1 MKLFILNSLLLI
13 CSMAQADVAVIVHP
27 SNTANIDDAAI
38 SSIFLGKV
46 SAFPNGQKA
55 LPTVPDI
62 SNPSRGD
69 FLDKIVG
76 KTEPQYKSYW
86 ARLVFTGQAQPPK
99 EMLDD
104 AKTLELIAT
113 NPNMIGVIDANN
125 LNDSVKRVK

>member
-1 MKLFILNSLLLI
+1 MKLLFLSSLTLVTSL
-13 CSMAQADVAVIVHP
+13 AQADVAVIVHP
-27 SNTANIDDAAI
+27 SNNAAIDDAAI

-46 SAFPNGQKA
+46 SAFPDGQKA
-55 LPTVPDI
+55 LPAVPDI

-99 EMLDD
+99 EMQDD

-113 NPNMIGVIDANN
+113 NPNMIGVINASHVNG
-125 LNDSVKRVK
+125 SVKRVK